1 MVNQIDKIDIEDKRR
16 KVYKE
21 YNSIKDNTK
30 GQTEDFSKKI
40 TEFIKKHLNKRNAPI
55 AKLINTTGKVQ
66 ENQSL
71 MSTKLQ
77 KMIERV

>member
-30 GQTEDFSKKI
+30 G
-40 TEFIKKHLNKRNAPI
+40 
-55 AKLINTTGKVQ
+55 
-66 ENQSL
+66 
-71 MSTKLQ
+71 
-77 KMIERV
+77 